1 MLCCSPAELLKWQT
15 VVWLCVTLVPTLFC
29 TSSFYFLNSWAFLTC
44 LVLFYRACA
53 CVLVVGGPL
62 FFTNFTLER
71 RRELRV
77 VVNETSRP
85 LLVKRTDADDASRVR
100 TCWLPDHVASAFE
113 NIVDFSFSFKKEKEK
128 KRTSQSSRHLLVLY
142 FKQFLRDRRHHHR
155 RRSGWLCTS
164 TVTRGWLW
172 WALKLWSPS
181 TALVA
186 KVKMNHKNRRAR
198 SSLLFFYF
206 YFFKF
211 FISLKMVLK
220 WRVMRLMM
228 CQNPSASATMW
239 PFTTQVDA
247 GH

>member
-1 MLCCSPAELLKWQT
+1 VNCELSSTRRQGRCWSSGPTPTTPHACAPVDCPITWRLPSKILLISLSLLKKKKT
-15 VVWLCVTLVPTLFC
+15 NLSIK
-29 TSSFYFLNSWAFLTC
+29 SSL
-44 LVLFYRACA
+44 AC
-53 CVLVVGGPL
+53 
-62 FFTNFTLER
+62 
-71 RRELRV
+71 
-77 VVNETSRP
+77 
-85 LLVKRTDADDASRVR
+85 
-100 TCWLPDHVASAFE
+100 
-113 NIVDFSFSFKKEKEK
+113 SFFKK
-128 KRTSQSSRHLLVLY
+128 
-142 FKQFLRDRRHHHR
+142 FLRDRRHHHR